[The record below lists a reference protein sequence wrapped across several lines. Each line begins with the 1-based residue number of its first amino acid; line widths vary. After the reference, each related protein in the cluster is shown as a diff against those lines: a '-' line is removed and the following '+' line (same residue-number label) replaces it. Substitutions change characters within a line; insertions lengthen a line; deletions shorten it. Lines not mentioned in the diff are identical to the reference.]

1 MYNTEENSHIFSAQS
16 VDSLMVRYELTPNRV
31 NLVKP
36 SSNLELQRQL
46 MHSTM
51 KLNSTGE
58 RQLQNQQRYV

>member
-36 SSNLELQRQL
+36 SSNLELQRPL

-51 KLNSTGE
+51 KLN
-58 RQLQNQQRYV
+58 